1 MQMFI
6 LDSHQPSFY
15 DSCDKLSRT
24 ICTINNEDTTSTTTT
39 TTTLSTTVSTTHS
52 ATVSTTPDQ
61 TTKYIFWTTPSL
73 EDVYS
78 DLGINV
84 TVNVS
89 ILWFLKYSIIA
100 NIYF

>member
-39 TTTLSTTVSTTHS
+39 LRT
-52 ATVSTTPDQ
+52 TVSTTPDQ

-73 EDVYS
+73 DDVYS

-84 TVNVS
+84 IANVS
-89 ILWFLKYSIIA
+89 ILWYLNYSIIE